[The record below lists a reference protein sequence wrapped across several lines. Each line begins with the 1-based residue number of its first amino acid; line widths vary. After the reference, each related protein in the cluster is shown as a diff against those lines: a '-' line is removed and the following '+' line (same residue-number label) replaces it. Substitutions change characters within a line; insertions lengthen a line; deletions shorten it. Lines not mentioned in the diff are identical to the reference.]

1 MTQLQIR
8 TECTLHLNAFG
19 CMRKGC
25 LGSWKSKKHQTF
37 HCLPRISLVPITTQ
51 KIKKEWTAC
60 PHDITEDRERL
71 HVPLTSQRIKREGL
85 PVPMTS
91 QKINRERLHVP
102 MTSQKI
108 KRERETACH
117 HDITEDKE
125 RLPVPRHHRR

>member
-8 TECTLHLNAFG
+8 TESTLHLNAFG
-19 CMRKGC
+19 CMRKGG

-37 HCLPRISLVPITTQ
+37 HCLPRIYFVPITTQ
-51 KIKKEWTAC
+51 KIKTEWTAC
-60 PHDITEDRERL
+60 PNDITEDRERL
-71 HVPLTSQRIKREGL
+71 HVPLTLQRIKRKGLPVPLTSQRIKRKGL

-108 KRERETACH
+108 ERDCMS
-117 HDITEDKE
+117 
-125 RLPVPRHHRR
+125 P